1 MGFENG
7 FGLAFMGS
15 MFQESAL
22 CPINAPKKVFYLF
35 CEADALNRPYAK
47 RIYGALLPDAS
58 FNEWAYAPASLSPY
72 ASRVGIFKLFKK
84 GNKGQNDLS

>member
-35 CEADALNRPYAK
+35 CEADALNRPYEK

-58 FNEWAYAPASLSPY
+58 FNEWAY